1 MIVTLFSNKKRIAQ
15 LAYGIIFITGLMI
28 YFYSRN
34 HHGFCAYLLIEKLQQ
49 YQQHFFL
56 RSAFAFFLLRF
67 LCASLAIPGSGLI
80 TLAGGAIFGWL
91 PGSLLVL
98 LANSTGYMIVFMLT
112 RFAFK
117 DTVETHLKGSFQ
129 KIRKISNGHGPALLF
144 MLRMIEVVP
153 CFVVNSYFALTDM
166 KPLTYFTFTLLGA
179 YPGIVLFTHIG
190 VQIVSVK
197 QLVDLISI
205 PTLLLFAAAAF
216 IPVISSFII
225 QSSKS
230 KKEPLSSSR

>member
-15 LAYGIIFITGLMI
+15 LAYGIMFITGLMI

-34 HHGFCAYLLIEKLQQ
+34 HHGLCLYAIIEGLQQ
-49 YQQHFFL
+49 YQQSFFL

-67 LCASLAIPGSGLI
+67 LFASFAIPGSGLI

-98 LANSTGYMIVFMLT
+98 LANSTGYMIVFILT

-117 DTVETHLKGSFQ
+117 DTVETYFKGSFQ
-129 KIRKISNGHGPALLF
+129 RIRKMSNSHGPALLF

-166 KPLTYFTFTLLGA
+166 KPLTYFIFTLLGA

-230 KKEPLSSSR
+230 KKEPLSS